1 MKYMIARRYAPL
13 LSGLLATLLLWPA
26 SLLALSSD
34 SDKPMEIVAD
44 NAELDDQK
52 GTTVY
57 RGDVEVTQGTLFMS
71 GHTLTVYYDENK
83 ELERAILE
91 GDRAY
96 YKQLPDDSDVYDE
109 AWAQRME
116 RYFND
121 GMIILIEDAKVVQED
136 VTFTGRRIE
145 YDTIN
150 SHVVAKSTPEE
161 GDPAATT
168 EEKDGE
174 DGRVRVIIS
183 PKKQSGDG
191 EE

>member
-1 MKYMIARRYAPL
+1 MKYMTAKRYTL
-13 LSGLLATLLLWPA
+13 LFGSLLATLLWPA

-109 AWAQRME
+109 AWARRME

-145 YDTIN
+145 YDTVN
-150 SHVVAKSTPEE
+150 SRVVAKSTPEGE
-161 GDPAATT
+161 DAPVT
-168 EEKDGE
+168 EEGE

-191 EE
+191 E